1 MQTTNLNQ
9 TKNRIGEAV
18 RNVFGKEKPTLP
30 ESHYKEKIRIPKK
43 SFRKYVDNELQP
55 RIDELIRI
63 AQWLNVNPKDL
74 F

>member
-1 MQTTNLNQ
+1 MNTVITQRNF
-9 TKNRIGEAV
+9 IGETMKGK
-18 RNVFGKEKPTLP
+18 FGKEKPILTNTIYTNVLGI
-30 ESHYKEKIRIPKK
+30 SKK

-55 RIDELIRI
+55 RIDELARI